1 MLDDRNLL
9 IEYFDTNRLWP
20 SPRNSRVHSR
30 KQIRQI
36 AKSIS
41 TFGFTNPIL
50 IDERL
55 TILAGHG
62 RWQAAK
68 ECGLKQIPCVV
79 LSKMTPSQKR
89 AYLIADN
96 KLAENAGWDREIL
109 ALEIKDL
116 IELDSSFDVGVVGFE
131 IAEID
136 TLIEGLRPE
145 EPLDQRADQL
155 PAIDERSVTCPGD
168 LWLLG
173 EHKLFCGSSLERSSF
188 ATVLGEEKASMVFT
202 DPPYNVPIA
211 GNVSGL
217 GKAEHREFA
226 MGSGEMSPVQF
237 IGFLATAFDHLVH
250 YSVDGSIHF
259 LCMDWRH
266 IQELQSAADGTYTEL
281 KNLCVWVKANGG
293 MGTFYRSRHELIFA
307 YKKRY
312 CSAFQQLRTWS
323 ART

>member
-20 SPRNSRVHSR
+20 SPRNSRVHSK

-62 RWQAAK
+62 RWEAAK

-79 LSKMTPSQKR
+79 LSKMTPAQKR

-116 IELDSSFDVGVVGFE
+116 IELDASFDVGVIGFE

-136 TLIEGLRPE
+136 SLSEGLRPE
-145 EPLDQRADQL
+145 EPGDPRRISC
-155 PAIDERSVTCPGD
+155 PRST
-168 LWLLG
+168 
-173 EHKLFCGSSLERSSF
+173 
-188 ATVLGEEKASMVFT
+188 
-202 DPPYNVPIA
+202 
-211 GNVSGL
+211 
-217 GKAEHREFA
+217 
-226 MGSGEMSPVQF
+226 
-237 IGFLATAFDHLVH
+237 
-250 YSVDGSIHF
+250 
-259 LCMDWRH
+259 
-266 IQELQSAADGTYTEL
+266 
-281 KNLCVWVKANGG
+281 
-293 MGTFYRSRHELIFA
+293 
-307 YKKRY
+307 
-312 CSAFQQLRTWS
+312 S
-323 ART
+323 AR

>member
-9 IEYFDTNRLWP
+9 VEYFDTNRLWP
-20 SPRNSRVHSR
+20 SPRNSRIHSK

-36 AKSIS
+36 AKSIR

-50 IDERL
+50 IDEHL

-62 RWQAAK
+62 RWEAAK

-96 KLAENAGWDREIL
+96 KLAENPGWDRQIL

-116 IELDSSFDVGVVGFE
+116 IELDSSFDVGVIGFE

-145 EPLDQRADQL
+145 EPADSRADQL
-155 PAIDERSVTCPGD
+155 PSIHERPVTREGD
-168 LWLLG
+168 LWILG
-173 EHKLFCGSSLERSSF
+173 KHKLYCGSALERSSF
-188 ATVLGEEKASMVFT
+188 AALMGEEKANMVFT
-202 DPPYNVPIA
+202 DPPYNVPIG

-217 GKAEHREFA
+217 GK
-226 MGSGEMSPVQF
+226 GE
-237 IGFLATAFDHLVH
+237 
-250 YSVDGSIHF
+250 
-259 LCMDWRH
+259 
-266 IQELQSAADGTYTEL
+266 
-281 KNLCVWVKANGG
+281 
-293 MGTFYRSRHELIFA
+293 
-307 YKKRY
+307 
-312 CSAFQQLRTWS
+312 
-323 ART
+323 